1 MTQITAL
8 IAGATGLV
16 GGHLLNNLLAS
27 PRHRHIIALTRKP
40 LVLTHEKLTNVIVD
54 FDNLEEDVAQENL
67 SVDEA
72 YCALGTTIKKAGSQ
86 VAFRLV
92 DYEYET
98 AFASAAQKAGATR
111 FALVSSVGANAKSS
125 IFYTRVKGE
134 TENAIREMDFA
145 TFHIFQPGVLLGTRG
160 EARPAEQLAI
170 SLTPLLNLG
179 LQGPMRKYRG
189 IAAETVARSMV
200 AIMESNATSA
210 THRYAEMI
218 AMAPA

>member
-1 MTQITAL
+1 MTHTTAL

-16 GGHLLNNLLAS
+16 GGHLLTRLLAS
-27 PRHRHIIALTRKP
+27 PHHKRVIALTRKP
-40 LVLTHEKLTNVIVD
+40 LVLTHKKLTNLVVD
-54 FDNLEEDVAQENL
+54 FDNLEEDVARENF

-86 VAFRLV
+86 AAFRLV

-98 AFASAAQKAGATR
+98 AFARAAQKAGATR

-134 TENAIREMDFA
+134 TENAIREIGFS
-145 TFHIFQPGVLLGTRG
+145 TLHIFQPGVLLGTRG
-160 EARPAEQLAI
+160 EARPAEQLVI
-170 SLTPLLNLG
+170 GLTPLLNLC
-179 LQGPMRKYRG
+179 LQGPIRKYRG

-200 AIMESNATSA
+200 AAMGTDATSA

-218 AMAPA
+218 AMAAA